1 MDKRSYMKK
10 VAVLGAGV
18 MGTQI
23 ASHFANAGLTVLLFD
38 LKSQDKDP
46 NSIVKKAVL
55 GLQKLKPNPL
65 VLKDKINNIEVANY
79 DDDVAKLSAC
89 DLIIEAIA
97 ENLQWKEDLYRK
109 ISPHLKDGAILA
121 SNTSGI
127 SINVLVNAVPQ
138 EHRSK
143 FCGIHFFNP
152 PRYMKLVE
160 LIASSHTDQ
169 SILKT
174 LENVLVN
181 NLGKFVIHAKDTPNF
196 VANRLGVFT
205 MVVAYLH
212 AQRLNIPFEVV
223 DALTGKKLGRA
234 KSATFRTADVVGLDV
249 FASVLSTM
257 AKHCDDSWKNC
268 YELPEWIAHLIA
280 DKKLGQ
286 KTKCGIY
293 FKDNS
298 GIKIFDTTSKE
309 YRVADKKMDDEVAQI
324 LAITNWADKF
334 KAMWQS
340 SNPQAKFLWA
350 IFRDSFH
357 YAATLL
363 GEISNSP
370 CDMDFAL
377 RLGFGWKEGLF
388 EIWQQAGWQEVA
400 QKIEADI
407 KSGEAL
413 GSSQLPAWVFEL
425 KNGIYHDNKHF
436 DITAGNMIA
445 RARVVNN
452 TDSIYSKQLFPNV
465 LYFEKC
471 STPQITLYENDSV
484 VLWHTGD
491 NVGILTFKTKMCA
504 IGKSVLQGL
513 SEALDYAQMNCTAMV
528 IWQEKDIFSVGANL
542 EEFGFDIMM
551 NGVEA
556 VENIITMGHQI
567 ITNKLRY
574 SMIPVVAAVRGYTF
588 GGGCEIMLHC
598 SAVVASVE
606 SYIGLVEAGVGLLP
620 GWGGTKEMALRAS
633 RSLVP
638 WKDFER
644 RYKNLALAQVA
655 TSGFEAK
662 AMGFLKESDDVVM
675 NDNNVLFVAKE
686 KAKYLAAN
694 DYRPPIKPTNIS
706 VFGEDGIAKVKSLLV
721 NMLEG
726 HQISEH
732 DYLIAENIAI
742 VMCGGEVTKGTTV
755 SEDWLLHLEKEK
767 FKQLALTSKTEE
779 RIQYMLVNGKPL
791 RN

>member
-1 MDKRSYMKK
+1 MDKHSYIKK
-10 VAVLGAGV
+10 VSVLGAGV

-23 ASHFANAGLTVLLFD
+23 AAHFANAGIQVILFD

-46 NSIVKKAVL
+46 NSIVNRAVA

-65 VLKDKINNIEVANY
+65 VQKNRIQYISVANY
-79 DDDVAKLSAC
+79 EDDISLISEC

-127 SINVLVNAVPQ
+127 SINKLSDSVPA

-160 LIASSHTDQ
+160 LIASKQTDNK
-169 SILKT
+169 ILKV

-181 NLGKFVIHAKDTPNF
+181 NLGKFVIYANDTPNF

-212 AQRLNIPFEVV
+212 AQELGIPFEVV
-223 DALTGKKLGRA
+223 DSLTGKKLGRA
-234 KSATFRTADVVGLDV
+234 KSAIFRTADVVGLDV

-257 AKHCDDSWKNC
+257 ANNCNDTWKHC
-268 YELPEWIAHLIA
+268 YQLPEWIAKLISE
-280 DKKLGQ
+280 KKLGQ
-286 KTKCGIY
+286 KTKAGIY
-293 FKDNS
+293 IKEKD
-298 GIKIFDTTSKE
+298 GLKIFDITTSN
-309 YRVADKKMDDEVAQI
+309 YRLADQKMDDSVAEI
-324 LAITNWADKF
+324 LGNKNWNEKF
-334 KAMWQS
+334 KAMWAS
-340 SNPQAKFLWA
+340 EHPQAKFLWA

-357 YAATLL
+357 YAATML
-363 GEISNSP
+363 GDISNSP

-388 EIWQQAGWQEVA
+388 EIWQQAGWKEVA
-400 QKIEADI
+400 DKIQTDI
-407 KSGEAL
+407 KAGLAL
-413 GSSQLPAWVFEL
+413 SKFELPKWVFEL
-425 KNGIYHDNKHF
+425 KDGIYNNSHYF
-436 DITAGNMIA
+436 DIAKKEMA
-445 RARVVNN
+445 VRARIANN
-452 TDSIYSKQLFPNV
+452 TDHIYSKQIFPP
-465 LYFEKC
+465 LLSFEK
-471 STPQITLYENDSV
+471 SNTPQIILYENDSV

-491 NVGILTFKTKMCA
+491 NIGVLSFKTKMCA
-504 IGKSVLQGL
+504 IGKMVLQGL
-513 SEALDYAQMNCTAMV
+513 SEALDFAEVNCKAMV

-551 NGVEA
+551 NGADA
-556 VENIITMGHQI
+556 VESIISLGHQVI
-567 ITNKLRY
+567 ANRLKY
-574 SMIPVVAAVRGYTF
+574 STIPVVAAVKGYTF

-598 SAVVASVE
+598 SSIVASVE

-633 RSLVP
+633 QALVP

-644 RYKNLALAQVA
+644 RYKNLAMAQVA
-655 TSGFEAK
+655 TSGYEAK
-662 AMGFLKESDDVVM
+662 EMGFLKESDDIVM

-686 KAKYLAAN
+686 KAKYLSAN
-694 DYRPPIKPTNIS
+694 DYRPSIKPTNIQ
-706 VFGEDGIAKVKSLLV
+706 VFGDDGIAKVESLLV
-721 NMLEG
+721 NMFEG

-732 DYLIAENIAI
+732 DRLIAQNIAY
-742 VMCGGEVTKGTTV
+742 VMCGGSVTKGTVV

-767 FKQLALTSKTEE
+767 FKQLAVTSKTEE